1 MIEVGSK
8 QREAGRSSVAPKK
21 GSGHALIADALRH
34 CGIERVVGITGSLVD
49 QISGGHA
56 EFVTDATVLGDALD
70 RAAASGLP
78 ACVNVRVGPYAPH
91 PGVW

>member
-1 MIEVGSK
+1 MIEFRSM
-8 QREAGRSSVAPKK
+8 QREAARSPVAPQK
-21 GSGHALIADALRH
+21 SCGHALIADALRH
-34 CGIERVVGITGSLVD
+34 CGVKRVVGITGSLVD
-49 QISGGHA
+49 QISGGHS